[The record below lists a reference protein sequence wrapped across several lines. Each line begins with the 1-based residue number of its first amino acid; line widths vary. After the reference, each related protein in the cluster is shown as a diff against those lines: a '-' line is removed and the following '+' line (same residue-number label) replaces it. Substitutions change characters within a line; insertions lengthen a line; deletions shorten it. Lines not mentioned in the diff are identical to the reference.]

1 MARHRSQ
8 LSLIFIDLD
17 RFKLI
22 NDTHGHLR
30 GSRVLRAVGFLLRA
44 AVRETDIAAR
54 YGGDEFV
61 VILPDTDLALAKRLG
76 ERIRKIICHHIF
88 LRDEGLN
95 ERLGA
100 SIGVATYPSE
110 AHTKEELIQLA
121 DERMYRDKKKNRDL
135 ERR

>member
-1 MARHRSQ
+1 M
-8 LSLIFIDLD
+8 
-17 RFKLI
+17 
-22 NDTHGHLR
+22 
-30 GSRVLRAVGFLLRA
+30 
-44 AVRETDIAAR
+44 RETDIAAR

-121 DERMYRDKKKNRDL
+121 DERMYRDKRKNRDL
-135 ERR
+135 GRR